1 MLQLYT
7 KYRDGVPVA
16 YRYGEEWVAMQL
28 YMEGGY
34 PTPEEAI
41 KAWEKEHRLESESEF
56 NDKR

>member
-16 YRYGEEWVAMQL
+16 YRYGDEWVAMQL

-41 KAWEKEHRLESESEF
+41 KAWEAEIKTSG
-56 NDKR
+56 DKCNADQ

>member
-16 YRYGEEWVAMQL
+16 YRYGDEWVAMQL
-28 YMEGGY
+28 HMEGGY

-41 KAWEKEHRLESESEF
+41 KAWEAENKTSD
-56 NDKR
+56 DKCNADQ

>member
-1 MLQLYT
+1 MYI

-34 PTPEEAI
+34 KTPEEAI
-41 KAWEKEHRLESESEF
+41 EAWEKR
-56 NDKR
+56 